1 MKLKKRL
8 IIFKILVIGSKSYRY
23 NHLKSV
29 TKVTHPSKQG
39 GKFFLLSMGVLLFFN
54 ILDGAMFNLMS

>member
-1 MKLKKRL
+1 M
-8 IIFKILVIGSKSYRY
+8 
-23 NHLKSV
+23 KSV